1 MVATH
6 GGVPTW
12 VIGVLINIIGSV
24 TINFGALLS
33 LLSPNATPRISVTP
47 NQMNSLH
54 RISST
59 HKNQGKTS

>member
-33 LLSPNATPRISVTP
+33 LLSQIEPPASLTL
-47 NQMNSLH
+47 NQMN
-54 RISST
+54 
-59 HKNQGKTS
+59 